1 MQALLK
7 SCMRKASI
15 LIVFFAAVFRNV
27 YQITLT
33 SLPRPHPSAPP
44 EIKEFGANGVLH
56 IEPKQLLVNLEKA
69 CGLEGRLNFFGVKHF
84 GVEKETRFR

>member
-1 MQALLK
+1 
-7 SCMRKASI
+7 MRKASI

-56 IEPKQLLVNLEKA
+56 IEPKQLLVNVEKA
-69 CGLEGRLNFFGVKHF
+69 CGRENEFLRSETFWGRERDQISMVFFVASD
-84 GVEKETRFR
+84 

>member
-1 MQALLK
+1 MQALSK

-56 IEPKQLLVNLEKA
+56 IEPKQLLVNVEKA
-69 CGLEGRLNFFGVKHF
+69 CGLEGRMNFFRVKHF
-84 GVEKETRFR
+84 GVEKETKFQ

>member
-7 SCMRKASI
+7 SYIRKASI
-15 LIVFFAAVFRNV
+15 LIVFYAAVFRNV

-33 SLPRPHPSAPP
+33 SLPRPHSSAPP

-56 IEPKQLLVNLEKA
+56 IEPKQLLVNVEKA
-69 CGLEGRLNFFGVKHF
+69 CGLEGRMNFFGVKHF

>member
-44 EIKEFGANGVLH
+44 EIKEFGANGDLH
-56 IEPKQLLVNLEKA
+56 IEPKQLLVNVEKA

>member
-1 MQALLK
+1 MQALSK

-56 IEPKQLLVNLEKA
+56 IEPKQLLVNVEKA
-69 CGLEGRLNFFGVKHF
+69 CGLEGRMNFFRVKHF
-84 GVEKETRFR
+84 GVEKETRFQ

>member
-56 IEPKQLLVNLEKA
+56 IEPKQLLVNVEKA
-69 CGLEGRLNFFGVKHF
+69 CGLEGRLNFFRVKHF